1 MKQEFINFYGTF
13 GLGASIGAILLYGFI
28 KLFLPSYLS
37 QKGKNLATKE
47 DVEEITSK
55 VESVKSDYAKLLE
68 EVRSEHKLKF
78 AALEREKSIKKEVYL
93 ASCRSNNKNTKYN
106 LGFG

>member
-1 MKQEFINFYGTF
+1 MKQELINFYGTF

-28 KLFLPSYLS
+28 RLFLPSYLS